1 MYFFYRFISCNN
13 HNYRRKKTFGRCSL
27 VIPVYFFSVSMY
39 AVHGLPLFLFPCL
52 GSQNKS
58 FSIISFSLSK
68 NILQNLVCRNIELL
82 ICSEC
87 CRKVDHLENEFAKM
101 FSSSSA
107 MSGLSSIQF
116 FRYCICKRPALR
128 SIEQYAFDRST
139 EKKNLVNFILES
151 YFSRSDS
158 LYSSLSL

>member
-52 GSQNKS
+52 GSLNKS

-139 EKKNLVNFILES
+139 EKKNFSES
-151 YFSRSDS
+151 YFRI
-158 LYSSLSL
+158 LLFQI

>member
-1 MYFFYRFISCNN
+1 MS
-13 HNYRRKKTFGRCSL
+13 
-27 VIPVYFFSVSMY
+27 FFSVSMY

-58 FSIISFSLSK
+58 FSIISFSLSNK
-68 NILQNLVCRNIELL
+68 ILQNLVCGNIELL

-87 CRKVDHLENEFAKM
+87 CRKVDHLQGEFVTI
-101 FSSSSA
+101 FSSSSE

-116 FRYCICKRPALR
+116 FRYWICKRPALR
-128 SIEQYAFDRST
+128 SIEQYASDRST